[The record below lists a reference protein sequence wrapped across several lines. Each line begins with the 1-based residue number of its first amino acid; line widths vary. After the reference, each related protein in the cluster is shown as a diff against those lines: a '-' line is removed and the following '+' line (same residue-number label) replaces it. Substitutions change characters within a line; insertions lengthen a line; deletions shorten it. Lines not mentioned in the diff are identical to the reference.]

1 MPFFIIQGNPIERER
16 MYQTDILKETNI
28 QTLDNI
34 AVRPIPKPTVN
45 LPVSTCT
52 CTQVIVDGLVIC
64 LCYSV

>member
-52 CTQVIVDGLVIC
+52 QVIVDGLVIC